1 MYKKITAEELARF
14 IHPLAHSA
22 RIQIIQEL
30 RVGELDVTT
39 LQKIIAMPQS
49 SVSQHL
55 AILKSHHL
63 LKERK
68 DGRRVFYS
76 LIAPELADW
85 LLSGIELLS
94 KSEKLD
100 DLVANTMN
108 KAKQDWANK
117 PI

>member
-1 MYKKITAEELARF
+1 MYKKLAAEELAKF

-30 RVGELDVTT
+30 RAGELDVSS

-85 LLSGIELLS
+85 LLKGIELLN

-100 DLVANTMN
+100 DLVAKTMN
-108 KAKQDWANK
+108 QAKQDWANK

>member
-1 MYKKITAEELARF
+1 MYKKIAAEELARF

-85 LLSGIELLS
+85 LLSGIELLN

-100 DLVANTMN
+100 DLVAKTMN
-108 KAKQDWANK
+108 QAKQDWANK